1 MDTRTARRS
10 AQLISFGACVLV
22 LCAGTGC
29 GPGALVAMTLAG
41 SAAAVSGEPQ
51 RLYGTQGQDFDE
63 QRIALIRSGVHTPAD
78 VLNIMGNPQTKVFTN
93 NGEEWSYRYYVP
105 STTLRSGLEK
115 ILTVRFREGK
125 VDDVRYTVTA
135 L

>member
-10 AQLISFGACVLV
+10 ARLPTIGTCLLV
-22 LCAGTGC
+22 LYCGTGC
-29 GPGALVAMTLAG
+29 GAGALVAMTLAG
-41 SAAAVSGEPQ
+41 SVAAVSGEPQ

-63 QRIALIRSGVHTPAD
+63 QRVSLIRSGVHTPAD
-78 VLNIMGNPQTKVFTN
+78 VVNIMGNPQTKVFTN
-93 NGEEWSYRYYVP
+93 LGEEWSYRYYVP
-105 STTLRSGLEK
+105 NTMVRSGMEK

-125 VDDVRYTVTA
+125 VDDVRYTLTA